1 MCATVKQRNNNIEN
15 DWWSE
20 IGRHYAQAK
29 EVFCYCFK
37 AHYYNWIRQLIV
49 QDHTCLHSLTAI
61 LNTQALRLNNE
72 ARKTSTAG
80 EMVNLM
86 TTDVQRLMEL
96 MNYLN
101 TLWSGPFQIA
111 VAIFFLYNTMG
122 VSILAGVGVMI
133 LLIPL
138 NFVVSRI
145 VKKLQVS
152 CYFNE

>member
-1 MCATVKQRNNNIEN
+1 
-15 DWWSE
+15 
-20 IGRHYAQAK
+20 
-29 EVFCYCFK
+29 
-37 AHYYNWIRQLIV
+37 
-49 QDHTCLHSLTAI
+49 
-61 LNTQALRLNNE
+61 
-72 ARKTSTAG
+72 
-80 EMVNLM
+80 MVNLM